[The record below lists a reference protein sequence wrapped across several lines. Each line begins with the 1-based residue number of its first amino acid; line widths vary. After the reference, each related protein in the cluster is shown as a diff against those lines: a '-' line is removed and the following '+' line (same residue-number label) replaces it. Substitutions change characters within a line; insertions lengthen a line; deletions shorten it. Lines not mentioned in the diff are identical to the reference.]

1 MASKVVDFSQYLQ
14 QKEKIKEEEEKIEEQ
29 EKESIES
36 EITIENIIDIVQKMV
51 CFRNTKNKEKFE
63 VFKREMY
70 NVLYQEFPELYDEM
84 KSEIEIVIKRATTD
98 QMMEIIDGIM
108 RAEINRIK
116 SSQNDF
122 V

>member
-1 MASKVVDFSQYLQ
+1 MPSKVVDFSQYLQ
-14 QKEKIKEEEEKIEEQ
+14 QKEKLKEEKEKVEEQ
-29 EKESIES
+29 EKESIQS
-36 EITIENIIDIVQKMV
+36 EITVENIIDIVQKMV

-70 NVLYQEFPELYDEM
+70 NVLYQEFPELYDKME
-84 KSEIEIVIKRATTD
+84 SEIEQVIKRATTD
-98 QMMEIIDGIM
+98 QMIEIIDAII

-116 SSQNDF
+116 SSRNDF